1 MRYGGMGRNGT
12 VRGAA
17 CAVCAC
23 RVPGTAHQLD
33 SVSRSQSQ
41 RAGQRGRVAPATN
54 GQRRRQRRDPDPRLN
69 LNRFRYRRGRG
80 RRGAG
85 GARVRRG
92 CTFRMVFRL
101 LCRENANSTKYT
113 CTPLPLCS
121 GRAHKRDPVRLTD
134 DYSHTLRAPPGVL
147 SVADP
152 IGQTSHPS
160 AVCPSLITAH
170 LCHVAIR
177 ARSPPRRA

>member
-134 DYSHTLRAPPGVL
+134 DYSHTLRAPPG
-147 SVADP
+147 S
-152 IGQTSHPS
+152 
-160 AVCPSLITAH
+160 
-170 LCHVAIR
+170 
-177 ARSPPRRA
+177 